1 LIRPITVFTAA
12 LVTLPVLLAG
22 SPAALAATDR
32 ERLPGIMGH
41 DDRVPLDTQE
51 WPWSAIGRVNRS
63 TGGFCT
69 GTLIG
74 PRQVLTAAH
83 CLYDKRTGRQV
94 KPEDLHFLAG
104 YRRGEF
110 LAHSAALSV
119 VVPDGYSYG
128 TGTVRADWAIVVLE
142 KAVPIKPVPIRAQEP
157 PAGAVLMRAGYSQDR
172 AHLLSIHNGCALG
185 KGAAFPGLLTH
196 TCDATHGD
204 SGSPLLMREQQGP
217 AIVGID
223 VAAGTIAG
231 DMVGF
236 AVPST
241 SFSETARATLAKN
254 K

>member
-1 LIRPITVFTAA
+1 MNRPINVLMFTI
-12 LVTLPVLLAG
+12 LLAG
-22 SPAALAATDR
+22 TPLTLAANDR
-32 ERLPGIMGH
+32 ERLPGIMGR
-41 DDRVPLDTQE
+41 DDRTPLDTQE
-51 WPWSAIGRVNRS
+51 WPWAAIGRVNRS

-74 PRQVLTAAH
+74 PRAGVDRRPLPVRQAHWAA
-83 CLYDKRTGRQV
+83 CQ
-94 KPEDLHFLAG
+94 AG
-104 YRRGEF
+104 GSAFSGGLQAGEF
-110 LAHSAALSV
+110 LAHSAAQSV
-119 VVPDGYSYG
+119 IVPDAYSYG
-128 TGTVRADWAIVVLE
+128 TGAVRADWAIVVLE
-142 KAVPIKPVPIRAQEP
+142 KAVPIKPVPIRDQGP

-172 AHLLSIHNGCALG
+172 AHLLSIHDGCALG
-185 KGAAFPGLLTH
+185 KGAASSGLLTH

-204 SGSPLLMREQQGP
+204 SGSPLLLRGKQGP

-241 SFSETARATLAKN
+241 SFSETARVTLAKN

>member
-1 LIRPITVFTAA
+1 MLAI
-12 LVTLPVLLAG
+12 LLAG
-22 SPAALAATDR
+22 ASPTLAANDR

-41 DDRVPLDTQE
+41 DDRTPLDTQE
-51 WPWSAIGRVNRS
+51 WPWAAIGRVNRN

-83 CLYDKRTGRQV
+83 CLYDMRTGRQV
-94 KPEDLHFLAG
+94 KPADLHFLAG

-119 VVPDGYSYG
+119 IVPDGYSYG
-128 TGTVRADWAIVVLE
+128 TGTIRADWAIVVLE
-142 KAVPIKPVPIRAQEP
+142 KALPIKPVPIRDQGL

-172 AHLLSIHNGCALG
+172 AHLLSIHDGCALG
-185 KGAAFPGLLTH
+185 KDAASPGLLTH

-204 SGSPLLMREQQGP
+204 SGSPLLVRGQQGP
-217 AIVGID
+217 SIVGID

-241 SFSETARATLAKN
+241 SFSETARVTLAKN

>member
-1 LIRPITVFTAA
+1 LNKLIILLTFAT
-12 LVTLPVLLAG
+12 LLAG
-22 SPAALAATDR
+22 TLPALATTDR

-41 DDRVPLDTQE
+41 DDRVPLDTQT

-74 PRQVLTAAH
+74 QRQVLTAAH
-83 CLYDKRTGRQV
+83 CLYDKRTGRRV
-94 KPEDLHFLAG
+94 RPEDLHFLAG

-119 VVPDGYSYG
+119 IVPDDYSYG
-128 TGTVRADWAIVVLE
+128 TATVRADWAILVLE

-172 AHLLSIHNGCALG
+172 AHLLSVHDGCTLG
-185 KGAAFPGLLTH
+185 KSTVSPGLMTH

-204 SGSPLLMREQQGP
+204 SGSPLLMREHQGP

-223 VAAGTIAG
+223 VAAGMVAG
-231 DMVGF
+231 DTVGF

-241 SFSETARATLAKN
+241 SFSETARATLAKI

>member
-1 LIRPITVFTAA
+1 
-12 LVTLPVLLAG
+12 
-22 SPAALAATDR
+22 
-32 ERLPGIMGH
+32 MGH
-41 DDRVPLDTQE
+41 DDRTPLDTQE

-83 CLYDKRTGRQV
+83 CLYDRRTGKRV
-94 KPEDLHFLAG
+94 KPADLHFLAG

-110 LAHSAALSV
+110 LAHAAAVSV
-119 VVPDGYSYG
+119 IVPDGYSYG

-142 KAVPIKPVPIRAQEP
+142 KTMPIKPVPIRDGGL

-172 AHLLSIHNGCALG
+172 AHLLSIHDGCALG
-185 KGAAFPGLLTH
+185 KGAASPGLLTH

-204 SGSPLLMREQQGP
+204 SGSPLLMRERQGP

-241 SFSETARATLAKN
+241 SFSETARDTLAKT

>member
-1 LIRPITVFTAA
+1 MRLTSVSA
-12 LVTLPVLLAG
+12 LAL
-22 SPAALAATDR
+22 AALAALSAMTSPALAAPDR
-32 ERLPGIMGH
+32 ERLPGIMGR
-41 DDRVPLDTQE
+41 DDRTPLDTQE

-83 CLYDKRTGRQV
+83 CLYDKRTGRRV

-110 LAHSAALSV
+110 LAHSAASSV
-119 VVPDGYSYG
+119 VIPDGYSYG
-128 TGTVRADWAIVVLE
+128 TGSVRADWAIVVLE
-142 KAVPIKPVPIRAQEP
+142 KAVSIKPVPIRNDGP

-172 AHLLSIHNGCALG
+172 AHLLSIHDGCTLG
-185 KGAAFPGLLTH
+185 RAIASPGLLTH

-204 SGSPLLMREQQGP
+204 SGSPLLMRERQGP

-223 VAAGTIAG
+223 VAVGTIAG
-231 DMVGF
+231 DTVGF

-241 SFSETARATLAKN
+241 SFQETARDTLAKTR
-254 K
+254 

>member
-1 LIRPITVFTAA
+1 LTAGLA
-12 LVTLPVLLAG
+12 LVTVLLTG
-22 SPAALAATDR
+22 IPPASAAANR

-41 DDRVPLDTQE
+41 DDRTPLDTQE
-51 WPWSAIGRVNRS
+51 WPWAAIGRVNRS

-74 PRQVLTAAH
+74 PRVVLTAAH
-83 CLYDKRTGRQV
+83 CLYDKRTGRRV
-94 KPEDLHFLAG
+94 RPADLHFLPG

-110 LAHSAALSV
+110 LAHSAAQSV
-119 VVPDGYSYG
+119 VLPDDYSYG
-128 TGTVRADWAIVVLE
+128 TDGVRADWAIMVLE
-142 KAVPIKPVPIRAQEP
+142 KAIPIKPVPIREGTP

-172 AHLLSIHNGCALG
+172 AHLLSIHDGCALDR
-185 KGAAFPGLLTH
+185 GAASPGLLTH

-204 SGSPLLMREQQGP
+204 SGSPLLLRGKDGP

-231 DMVGF
+231 DMAGF

-241 SFSETARATLAKN
+241 SFYETARATLAKN

>member
-1 LIRPITVFTAA
+1 LIKPITV
-12 LVTLPVLLAG
+12 LPAGLAIVAVLLAG
-22 SPAALAATDR
+22 TPLAGAVADR

-41 DDRVPLDTQE
+41 DDRTPLDTQA
-51 WPWSAIGRVNRS
+51 WPWAAIGRVNRS

-74 PRQVLTAAH
+74 PRVVVTAAH
-83 CLYDKRTGRQV
+83 CIYDRRTGRRV
-94 KPEDLHFLAG
+94 RPADLHFLSG

-110 LAHSAALSV
+110 LAHSAAQSV
-119 VVPDGYSYG
+119 VVPDDYSYG
-128 TGTVRADWAIVVLE
+128 ADSVRADWAIMVLE
-142 KAVPIKPVPIRAQEP
+142 KAIPIKPVPVREAGL

-172 AHLLSIHNGCALG
+172 AHLLSIHDGCGLG
-185 KGAAFPGLLTH
+185 RGTASPGLLTH

-204 SGSPLLMREQQGP
+204 SGSPLLLRGKDGP

-223 VAAGTIAG
+223 VASGTIAG
-231 DMVGF
+231 DMTGF

-241 SFSETARATLAKN
+241 SFYETARTTLTKN

>member
-1 LIRPITVFTAA
+1 LTPRFTAA
-12 LVTLPVLLAG
+12 LATLTVLLVG
-22 SPAALAATDR
+22 VPPTVAANDR
-32 ERLPGIMGH
+32 ERLPGIMGR
-41 DDRVPLDTQE
+41 DDRTPLDTQE
-51 WPWSAIGRVNRS
+51 WPWAAIGRVNRS

-83 CLYDKRTGRQV
+83 CLYDKRTGRRV

-119 VVPDGYSYG
+119 IVPDAYSYG
-128 TGTVRADWAIVVLE
+128 TGSVRADWAIVVLE
-142 KAVPIKPVPIRAQEP
+142 KAVPIKPVPIRDQEL
-157 PAGAVLMRAGYSQDR
+157 PAGAILMRAGYSQDR
-172 AHLLSIHNGCALG
+172 AHLLSIHDGCALG
-185 KGAAFPGLLTH
+185 GSSVSPGLLTH

-204 SGSPLLMREQQGP
+204 SGSPLLMRERQGP

-241 SFSETARATLAKN
+241 SFSETTRATLAKN